1 MFALVLRLL
10 ALWLRYSST
19 ADSGAGLVLAATQL
33 VRVPLFTGFC
43 HGAIKPCANVRGV
56 QIGHELLD
64 ARRSVV
70 FTLNALI
77 VTMLQSLGIVDEQ
90 RLVNLGMMRQ
100 HQLFAQNNYL
110 DREDLHTPV
119 RSDLLRHSM
128 LA

>member
-10 ALWLRYSST
+10 ALWLAYSST

-33 VRVPLFTGFC
+33 VRVPLFSGFC

-119 RSDLLRHSM
+119 RSDLPRHSM

>member
-10 ALWLRYSST
+10 ALWLAYSST

-33 VRVPLFTGFC
+33 VRVPLSFGFVT
-43 HGAIKPCANVRGV
+43 AQSSRVPTVRAV

-77 VTMLQSLGIVDEQ
+77 VTMLQSLGVVDEQ

-119 RSDLLRHSM
+119 RDLPRHSM